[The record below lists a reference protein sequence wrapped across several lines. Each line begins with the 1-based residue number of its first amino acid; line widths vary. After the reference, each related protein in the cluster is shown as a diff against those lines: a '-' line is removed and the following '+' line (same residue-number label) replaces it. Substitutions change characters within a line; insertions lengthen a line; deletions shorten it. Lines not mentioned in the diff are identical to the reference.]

1 MGQDTASLLR
11 DLRSATKGL
20 TFQSESDYPV
30 KPFAERTK
38 DKERDAPS
46 AQDFVAARKAD
57 AAAPV
62 SEVDLDKFFGN
73 ATRVE
78 DWQSPEAQQ
87 NAKQFQTLIQKL
99 KDNLSDIKVYKVG
112 ETEAD
117 VYVVGK
123 TTSGDLAGV
132 TTKVVET

>member
-11 DLRSATKGL
+11 DLRSAAKGL

-30 KPFAERTK
+30 KPFAQMSK
-38 DKERDAPS
+38 DKAAPS
-46 AQDFVAARKAD
+46 AQDFVAAQKTD

-73 ATRVE
+73 VTQVE